1 MKLDITPHE
10 KLKICSMLGIKPDKV
25 TLIMLVSATWFHYYS
40 PASDFKATNMCWRC
54 ILSTIPS
61 TMQHELASSW
71 HFRRW
76 PRNMAW
82 SSAVNPANRMAR
94 LKVVKSFDV
103 QVKLKSFPVWP
114 WKVTLNNGTM
124 GCGSNHL
131 GDQSMSKHFPC
142 EMGDE
147 FDSQPI
153 AFRVNFREF
162 WSLMKPLL
170 QLWIRVL
177 VNTCFDW
184 TVAA

>member
-1 MKLDITPHE
+1 MKARTRGWNWTSHLMKSWRFAACWGLNLI
-10 KLKICSMLGIKPDKV
+10 KLPWSCWFLRLGFTT
-25 TLIMLVSATWFHYYS
+25 TLLPQTSRLPTCAGDAYFQRSQAQCNTNS
-40 PASDFKATNMCWRC
+40 PPVGTSEGGQEIWRGALRWIRWIGWRGWKWWRALMC
-54 ILSTIPS
+54 
-61 TMQHELASSW
+61 
-71 HFRRW
+71 
-76 PRNMAW
+76 
-82 SSAVNPANRMAR
+82 
-94 LKVVKSFDV
+94 
-103 QVKLKSFPVWP
+103 FPVWP
-114 WKVTLNNGTM
+114 WKVTLNNGLWVKPLR
-124 GCGSNHL
+124 GPKDVKHL
-131 GDQSMSKHFPC
+131 PC